1 MNCLFAVHLFSQFG
15 FVFVSWLDDT
25 HAWVSLKERELAGQV
40 LSVLKSNE
48 TFQIQSYDAA
58 VASRETA
65 ASTSITPMV
74 ERLAPFPRQE
84 NQKRAISPPS
94 VGDKDLKRHKSVTEE
109 AANAKNRTNSKT
121 FDEPEWD

>member
-1 MNCLFAVHLFSQFG
+1 MFSQFG

-109 AANAKNRTNSKT
+109 AANAKNRSNTKT